1 VRWAGWLVIAILI
14 AVWIPVAGDWVAYA
28 VFILTT
34 VPIAAGSALVRMA
47 SGAPAAAI
55 EGPIGAGPR
64 VSGWALAAEYWSLF
78 KWPALAWLLAIAAAC
93 FWIVAGRRAGA
104 SVRAPINML
113 ILLIGWPI
121 CFWTAMF
128 ARSH

>member
-1 VRWAGWLVIAILI
+1 MPWAGWLVIAILI

-78 KWPALAWLLAIAAAC
+78 KWPGLAWLLAIAVIC

-128 ARSH
+128 AWSH